1 MESTFGKK
9 QHEGKIMKK
18 KYFKVRIEERQTEE
32 EEHID
37 LFRRMLVVEGPPC
50 CTMCHVVTAIGVN

>member
-18 KYFKVRIEERQTEE
+18 KHFQVRIEERQTEE
-32 EEHID
+32 VEHID
-37 LFRRMLVVEGPPC
+37 
-50 CTMCHVVTAIGVN
+50 